1 MELKL
6 AHVSVN
12 GVSGTVKAE
21 NQGASLPL
29 MAVGIWSPG
38 ASMRVRRVA
47 DETRLSRVWV
57 EGLSSD
63 GDGVWSRA
71 AESGGGHVWE

>member
-1 MELKL
+1 MELES

-12 GVSGTVKAE
+12 RVSSTVKTE

-29 MAVGIWSPG
+29 MAVGIGSPG
-38 ASMRVRRVA
+38 ASMRMRRVA
-47 DETRLSRVWV
+47 YETRLPGVWV
-57 EGLSSD
+57 EGFSSD

-71 AESGGGHVWE
+71 AESGGGHV